1 MIHPLK
7 SFYYNLHMKVVISL
21 TSIPSRFI
29 SLPIVIDRLTHQT
42 CHEIWLN
49 IPKSYN
55 RFPEWD
61 KSFPLDFF
69 NFGSKLKINCEC
81 EDLGPGTKV
90 IAPAQHLDPEDIIV
104 YLDDDTNYDPKLVMN
119 LLKWFKTDEKS
130 AWGLSG
136 FTFDNY
142 FQKRY
147 PRQHGLPMDVLEGYG
162 AVIVKAGWI
171 QKLTEEFKELREE
184 ARAADD
190 VILSNLL
197 TKQGVTLR
205 TVYTAEC
212 HIGHIQQLP
221 YGFGPDALHHQ
232 FQGGHHENY
241 LNVLKSLEVKGKS
254 YFKYRCS

>member
-1 MIHPLK
+1 
-7 SFYYNLHMKVVISL
+7 MKVVISL
-21 TSIPSRFI
+21 TSIPPRFEN
-29 SLPIVIDRLTHQT
+29 LAIVIERLSQQT

-49 IPKSYN
+49 IPTTYN

-61 KSFPLDFF
+61 GKISENF
-69 NFGSKLKINCEC
+69 NIKLKINRC
-81 EDLGPGTKV
+81 EDFGPGTKV
-90 IAPAQHLDPEDIIV
+90 IAPAQHLDPEDLIV
-104 YLDDDTNYDPKLVMN
+104 YLDDDTKYEPKLVTN

-136 FTFDNY
+136 FTFENY
-142 FQKRY
+142 FQKKY
-147 PRQHGLPMDVLEGYG
+147 PRYHGVPVDVLEGYG

-171 QKLTEEFKELREE
+171 QKLTDEFKELQAE
-184 ARAADD
+184 AKAADD

-205 TVYTAEC
+205 TVYTPEC
-212 HIGHIQQLP
+212 HIGQIQQLQ